1 MKKPKVRLVG
11 RDGNVFNLM
20 GITAKA
26 LKKAGLEKEKKEMMD
41 KVIRASSYDQALQ
54 IIMEY
59 VEVE

>member
-11 RDGNVFNLM
+11 EDGNIFNLM

-41 KVIRASSYDQALQ
+41 KIIRARSYNEALQ
-54 IIMEY
+54 IIEKY

>member
-11 RDGNVFNLM
+11 ENGNIFNLM

-26 LKKAGLEKEKKEMMD
+26 LKKAGLEKEKKEMLD
-41 KVIRASSYDQALQ
+41 KVIKASSYDQALR
-54 IIMEY
+54 IIEEY